1 MRSNSIRYITLLVVA
16 AMATFEAA
24 AWSSKG
30 HQVVAGLADK
40 YLLPNVQREVHDLLG
55 SAMENSAELPHTIYY
70 LNLTTEG
77 QPQLVEGDVLIEI
90 ERHIGTLR
98 NRNNL
103 AESEAREAL
112 KALIH
117 LVADMHCVGH
127 VRFADKACA
136 SDYTIYLP
144 NGATGKAARRFKMTW
159 REYWSTEHLKA
170 HYGYSTAMHIRDLE
184 LRFKGE
190 AYDMA
195 HGLTPRDWAVDMGC
209 ECRPLYAWAKDEMDI
224 PRLQHLALEELT
236 NRTLAKAGWRLA
248 AMLNNIFK

>member
-103 AESEAREAL
+103 A
-112 KALIH
+112 ALIIFFEP
-117 LVADMHCVGH
+117 
-127 VRFADKACA
+127 RN
-136 SDYTIYLP
+136 DY
-144 NGATGKAARRFKMTW
+144 
-159 REYWSTEHLKA
+159 
-170 HYGYSTAMHIRDLE
+170 
-184 LRFKGE
+184 
-190 AYDMA
+190 
-195 HGLTPRDWAVDMGC
+195 
-209 ECRPLYAWAKDEMDI
+209 
-224 PRLQHLALEELT
+224 
-236 NRTLAKAGWRLA
+236 
-248 AMLNNIFK
+248 